1 MCLHIKEAVERGHH
15 NMAAPSLLFP
25 PFLHPPAE
33 RENNRRRN
41 EGGSFFLSSMAVR
54 KFVDIAQ
61 IKDCDRTVCSH
72 KGERTIW

>member
-1 MCLHIKEAVERGHH
+1 MCLHIKEAVERGHR

-25 PFLHPPAE
+25 PFLHPPGE
-33 RENNRRRN
+33 RENNERN

-61 IKDCDRTVCSH
+61 IKDCDCTACLN
-72 KGERTIW
+72 KE